1 MSAEP
6 HESDAAA
13 EADGQPTEPSTGEA
27 LLMPLL
33 TRGAQSVSGQRAPEE
48 TLVADE
54 EPRLLVPRELTPLP
68 LVEQA
73 LPVLELFPGIVG
85 RRHRLYKVALLR
97 ELQGLGSGRWKI
109 RQIQEAIRWLEGS
122 FVAELVRDLRDVG
135 VLGQDERGYYRLTP
149 ESRLITAIIGAL
161 TVPDVGPRW
170 LIRRLNAVI
179 ELALAGEGGS
189 EAAKDAFRSAV
200 SALRLDRD
208 DLLELHRDGSETAL
222 LEAARLAEEHA
233 ADMDELLKRHHDF
246 VHEHAADPAF
256 FALEQ
261 EALDLIA
268 RITRLTSETI
278 ALLSTRAEE
287 LLRSTGFDRDDIRDF
302 VRETQPS
309 TLASLLAGGM
319 PLPPFVPFLH
329 SELGFELFLEKL
341 GQERPLPPPMPP
353 PRTLKRRTPPPRLD
367 PIAELEGELGTLTQT
382 TSVAELVVR
391 ERWEQA
397 VRREN
402 ALVCAYDRR
411 RRALPR
417 LEFTSEVEDVRRGG
431 VRRISRTLLH
441 PEEEP
446 A

>member
-1 MSAEP
+1 MSADEQERDP
-6 HESDAAA
+6 AAKTNQRPPPSSDARAR
-13 EADGQPTEPSTGEA
+13 
-27 LLMPLL
+27 PLL
-33 TRGAQSVSGQRAPEE
+33 TRASRSTRSDPAPESALE
-48 TLVADE
+48 V

-85 RRHRLYKVALLR
+85 RRHRLYKLALLR

-109 RQIQEAIRWLEGS
+109 RQIQEAIRWLEGP

-179 ELALAGEGGS
+179 ELALAGEGGAD
-189 EAAKDAFRSAV
+189 AAKDAFRSAV

-233 ADMDELLKRHHDF
+233 ADMDELLNRHQDF
-246 VHEHAADPAF
+246 VHEHAAEPAF

-268 RITRLTSETI
+268 RITRLTTETV
-278 ALLSTRAEE
+278 ALLSGRAEE

-302 VRETQPS
+302 VRETEPPS
-309 TLASLLAGGM
+309 LAALLANGT

-329 SELGFELFLEKL
+329 GELGFELFLEKL
-341 GQERPLPPPMPP
+341 GQERPQPPPMPSPRKLTRSAP
-353 PRTLKRRTPPPRLD
+353 PSRLD
-367 PIAELEGELGTLTQT
+367 PIAELEGELDRLAET

-397 VRREN
+397 VQREN

-411 RRALPR
+411 RRTLPQ
-417 LEFTSEVEDVRRGG
+417 LEFTSDVENVHRGG

-441 PEEEP
+441 PEQEP
-446 A
+446 SP

>member
-6 HESDAAA
+6 HDDAQPAQAGGERADAHSD
-13 EADGQPTEPSTGEA
+13 ETPLHA
-27 LLMPLL
+27 LRAR
-33 TRGAQSVSGQRAPEE
+33 TVTSVSGQAEE
-48 TLVADE
+48 TGISDE

-109 RQIQEAIRWLEGS
+109 RQIQEAIRWLERP
-122 FVAELVRDLRDVG
+122 FVAELVRDLRDAG

-189 EAAKDAFRSAV
+189 DAAKDAFRSAV

-233 ADMDELLKRHHDF
+233 ADMDELLTRHRDF
-246 VHEHAADPAF
+246 VQEHAAEPAF

-278 ALLSTRAEE
+278 ALLSGRAEE
-287 LLRSTGFDRDDIRDF
+287 LLRSTGVDRDDIREF
-302 VRETQPS
+302 VRESEPP
-309 TLASLLAGGM
+309 LLAGLLADWM

-341 GQERPLPPPMPP
+341 GQERPVPPPMPP
-353 PRTLKRRTPPPRLD
+353 PRTLARRAPPQRLD
-367 PIAELEGELGTLTQT
+367 PIAELEGELAALTAPA
-382 TSVAELVVR
+382 SVAELVVR
-391 ERWEQA
+391 ERWQQA
-397 VRREN
+397 VQREN

-411 RRALPR
+411 RRELPQ
-417 LEFTSEVEDVRRGG
+417 LEFTGELEDVRRGG

-441 PEEEP
+441 PGRRER

>member
-1 MSAEP
+1 MSAKE
-6 HESDAAA
+6 HEGDPAGKSN
-13 EADGQPTEPSTGEA
+13 GQPSGPSDGRRA
-27 LLMPLL
+27 QPLL
-33 TRGAQSVSGQRAPEE
+33 TRAGRSTRGDQSLEAGAQES
-48 TLVADE
+48 

-109 RQIQEAIRWLEGS
+109 RQIQEATRWLEGP

-179 ELALAGEGGS
+179 DLALAGEGGS
-189 EAAKDAFRSAV
+189 NAAKDAFRSAV

-208 DLLELHRDGSETAL
+208 DLLDLHRDGSETAL

-233 ADMDELLKRHHDF
+233 ADMDELLTRHQDF

-268 RITRLTSETI
+268 RITRLTTETV
-278 ALLSTRAEE
+278 ALLSGRAEE

-302 VRETQPS
+302 VHETEPS
-309 TLASLLAGGM
+309 ALAALLGGGV

-341 GQERPLPPPMPP
+341 GQERPQPPPMPS
-353 PRTLKRRTPPPRLD
+353 PRKLTRRAPPPRLD
-367 PIAELEGELGTLTQT
+367 PIAELEGELDGLVAT

-391 ERWEQA
+391 EGWEQA
-397 VRREN
+397 VEREN

-411 RRALPR
+411 RRKLPQ
-417 LEFTSEVEDVRRGG
+417 LEFTGQVEEVHRGD

-441 PEEEP
+441 PEPETSV
-446 A
+446 

>member
-1 MSAEP
+1 MGADNHDGDPAASVDGQQP
-6 HESDAAA
+6 AA
-13 EADGQPTEPSTGEA
+13 EARAPR
-27 LLMPLL
+27 PLL
-33 TRGAQSVSGQRAPEE
+33 ARAARSSRGDPALADATTAPEE
-48 TLVADE
+48 
-54 EPRLLVPRELTPLP
+54 EPHLLVPRELTPLP

-109 RQIQEAIRWLEGS
+109 RQIQEATRWLEGP
-122 FVAELVRDLRDVG
+122 FVAELVRDLRDAG
-135 VLGQDERGYYRLTP
+135 VLGQDDRGYYRLTP

-179 ELALAGEGGS
+179 DLALAGEDGTD
-189 EAAKDAFRSAV
+189 AAKDAFRSAV

-222 LEAARLAEEHA
+222 LEAARRAEEHA
-233 ADMDELLKRHHDF
+233 ADMDELLKRHQDF
-246 VHEHAADPAF
+246 VHEHATDPTF

-268 RITRLTSETI
+268 RIARLTTETV
-278 ALLSTRAEE
+278 ALLSGRAEE

-302 VRETQPS
+302 VRETKPPA
-309 TLASLLAGGM
+309 LAALLAGGA
-319 PLPPFVPFLH
+319 PFPPFVPFLH

-341 GQERPLPPPMPP
+341 GQERPQPPPMPA
-353 PRTLKRRTPPPRLD
+353 PRKLTRRAPPPRLD
-367 PIAELEGELGTLTQT
+367 PIAQLESDLVSLTET
-382 TSVAELVVR
+382 TSVAGVVVR

-397 VRREN
+397 VGREN

-411 RRALPR
+411 RRTLPQR
-417 LEFTSEVEDVRRGG
+417 EFTGEVEDVRRGG

-441 PEEEP
+441 PASETSR
-446 A
+446 